1 MDKVTIITGVA
12 VPLMKSNIDTDTII
26 RIDRLTQQARSELG
40 RFAFEALRYRQDGSE
55 DSSCVLNQPAFRHAP
70 ILLAAENFGCGSSR
84 EGAVWA
90 LLASGLRCVIAESF
104 GDIFYNN
111 CFQNGLLPIRLAEG
125 DIRLLAGQSE
135 SGHVVTV
142 DLTVQTVRSGTVERV
157 FEIEPNRRE
166 AMLEGL
172 DEISRTL
179 KRAEEITQWQAQ
191 DRRNRPWIWGE

>member
-12 VPLMKSNIDTDTII
+12 APLMKSNIDTDTIV
-26 RIDRLTQQARSELG
+26 RIDCLTQQARSKLG

-55 DSSCVLNQPAFRHAP
+55 DSSCVLNQPAFRNAP

-84 EGAVWA
+84 EGTVWA

-111 CFQNGLLPIRLAEG
+111 CFQNGLLPIRLADV
-125 DIRLLAGQSE
+125 DIRLLAGLSE

-142 DLTVQTVRSGTVERV
+142 DLTVQTVRSGTVALI

-179 KRAEEITQWQAQ
+179 RQAEEITQWQAR

>member
-55 DSSCVLNQPAFRHAP
+55 DSSCVLNRPAFRHAP

-142 DLTVQTVRSGTVERV
+142 DLTVQTVRSGPVERV

-179 KRAEEITQWQAQ
+179 KQAEEITQWQAQ
-191 DRRNRPWIWGE
+191 DRRNRPWIWEE

>member
-26 RIDRLTQQARSELG
+26 RIDRLTQQTRSELG
-40 RFAFEALRYRQDGSE
+40 RFALEALRYRQDGSE
-55 DSSCVLNQPAFRHAP
+55 DSSCVLNRPAFRNAP
-70 ILLAAENFGCGSSR
+70 ILLAGENFGCGSSR

-111 CFQNGLLPIRLAEG
+111 CFQNGLLPIRLAESH
-125 DIRLLAGQSE
+125 IRLLAGQSE

-142 DLTVQTVRSGTVERV
+142 DLTMQTVRSGTVERV

-172 DEISRTL
+172 DEISQTL
-179 KRAEEITQWQAQ
+179 KQAEEIAQWQAR

>member
-12 VPLMKSNIDTDTII
+12 APLMKSNIDTDTII

-40 RFAFEALRYRQDGSE
+40 HFALEALRYRQDGSE
-55 DSSCVLNQPAFRHAP
+55 DLSCVLNQPAFRDAP

-111 CFQNGLLPIRLAEG
+111 CFQNGLLPIRLAES

-135 SGHVVTV
+135 SGNVVSV
-142 DLTVQTVRSGTVERV
+142 DLTMQTVRSGPVELV

-172 DEISRTL
+172 DEISQTL
-179 KRAEEITQWQAQ
+179 MQAEEIAQWQAQ
-191 DRRNRPWIWGE
+191 DRHNRPWIWRQ

>member
-1 MDKVTIITGVA
+1 M
-12 VPLMKSNIDTDTII
+12 
-26 RIDRLTQQARSELG
+26 
-40 RFAFEALRYRQDGSE
+40 
-55 DSSCVLNQPAFRHAP
+55 LNQPAFRNAP

-111 CFQNGLLPIRLAEG
+111 CFQNGLLPIRLADV
-125 DIRLLAGQSE
+125 DIRLLAGLSE

-142 DLTVQTVRSGTVERV
+142 DLTVQTVRSGTVALI

-179 KRAEEITQWQAQ
+179 RQAEEITQWQAR